1 MGTKGLRN
9 GAIFILFVSMG
20 ILLIGGHVAKGRIP
34 PIPQK
39 VVRGETV
46 LTDRACASLPQTVR
60 RARQSS
66 GRPFWRVEGSAAGC
80 VTRTATTR
88 IIRLVLQRDFQ
99 CNPVHKEAL

>member
-20 ILLIGGHVAKGRIP
+20 ILLIGGHFAKGRIP

-46 LTDRACASLPQTVR
+46 LTDRACARSLKQYVALANR
-60 RARQSS
+60 LADHFGVSRA
-66 GRPFWRVEGSAAGC
+66 
-80 VTRTATTR
+80 
-88 IIRLVLQRDFQ
+88 VLLD
-99 CNPVHKEAL
+99 A